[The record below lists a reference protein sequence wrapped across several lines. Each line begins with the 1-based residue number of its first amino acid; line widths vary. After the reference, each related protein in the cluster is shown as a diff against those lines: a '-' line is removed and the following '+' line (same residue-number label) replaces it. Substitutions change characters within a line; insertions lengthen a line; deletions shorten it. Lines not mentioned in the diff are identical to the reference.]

1 MEDPKLIRNSAEQ
14 IRDCL
19 QDYAN
24 NFTELKILFEG
35 CGIERVQELFRNG
48 HKVETVEEYLERYRK
63 EKRKTIT
70 PEEEK
75 DPTFIDKVKILNK
88 LANKI
93 NSLGEK
99 IDEQTLREI
108 AEEAKNLVRN

>member
-75 DPTFIDKVKILNK
+75 IPRLLIKSKY
-88 LANKI
+88 
-93 NSLGEK
+93 
-99 IDEQTLREI
+99 
-108 AEEAKNLVRN
+108 